1 MKSYPTDYL
10 KYWRVVRRYV
20 KSRYK
25 LKQDDLEML
34 LFLYSEGYF
43 RSSKFREFERILGW
57 DKNRFNRLIEEGW
70 IEVFR
75 KANTNG
81 GKAAI
86 YKLPIKTT
94 RMIQSVYRKLNG
106 EEITTDY
113 RDNPMFLRNVSYND
127 KVYRN
132 MIIDMNN
139 AIKQR
144 RHHPL
149 E

>member
-43 RSSKFREFERILGW
+43 RASKFREFERILGW